1 MKKFNFLALVSILF
15 ILPYSALSKPSGGI
29 EGRVV
34 DIETQKP
41 LFNVN
46 VFLKGTGLGAATDPQ
61 GRYYITDV
69 KAGKYEIVATIMG
82 FRKRSQVIEVY
93 PNRRIKVDFK
103 LKESEIS
110 MGGIVV
116 TGTKTKHLID
126 ESPVSI
132 VMIGEKEL
140 NRYNALNVGESMD
153 YLTGVYFNTSFTSMA
168 NDALQIQGLPSTYSL
183 ILLDGERIGGRF
195 PLTQISTDMVER
207 IEVVKGPTSVLYGS
221 DAMGGVCNII
231 TKKQGEKS
239 FLKGTVS
246 YGSYDD
252 KMLSLTHGGSL
263 RKFRYQISGDI
274 NRTKGRDR
282 MSWHESENGIL
293 KLGYK
298 KDFRNELDIMRR
310 VHHAKLCNREERT
323 LNFILNGKIGL
334 PNFSTLEVKGQ
345 REDFQDETHVGG
357 AEEVTVTNGEKNRL
371 ELRWKGAL
379 FKKNFTIAGLERLYE
394 KMEGGDFT
402 GSETQSMG
410 SFYLQDEMFFE
421 LLTLLLAG
429 RLDYHERWGS
439 SFNPKIAVRYEPIDK
454 LFIRASVGNA
464 FKTPSFKH
472 LYRKSWHAGGNGFCI
487 TGNPELKPENSTG
500 YNLELGTHIS
510 HGRVSISFFR
520 HDLKDMIEGKLIND
534 SAYSYKNIGKA
545 YTQGVEIDISSRIFI
560 EGLTG
565 KIKYQFLKTKDKET
579 GCELTYRPHHRVNTE
594 ASYLYKKLGLNL
606 TLLEEYIGSQFE
618 YPENENELS
627 SYYLTHIRINKTF
640 FEKAAL
646 FFSVN
651 NLFGVEYRDRW
662 IYRDEHCERTY
673 KAGLRINFK

>member
-1 MKKFNFLALVSILF
+1 MRKINFLVMVSILY
-15 ILPYSALSKPSGGI
+15 ILPYSALSMPSGGI

-46 VFLKGTGLGAATDPQ
+46 VFLKGTGLGSATDPQ

-69 KAGKYEIVATIMG
+69 KAGKYEIVATLMG
-82 FRKRSQVIEVY
+82 FRKESQVIEVY
-93 PNRRIKVDFK
+93 PDQWIKVDFK

-126 ESPVSI
+126 ESPVPI
-132 VMIGEKEL
+132 VMIGEKDI

-153 YLTGVYFNTSFTSMA
+153 YLTGIYFNTSFTSMA
-168 NDALQIQGLPSTYSL
+168 NDELQIQGLPSTYSL
-183 ILLDGERIGGRF
+183 ILLDGERVSGRF

-231 TKKQGEKS
+231 TKKQGEKP
-239 FLKGTVS
+239 FLNGTVS

-252 KMLSLTHGGSL
+252 KMLSLTHGGAL
-263 RKFRYQISGDI
+263 RKFNYQISGDI
-274 NRTKGRDR
+274 NRTEGRDR

-298 KDFRNELDIMRR
+298 PDFRNELNIVGR
-310 VHHAKLCNREERT
+310 VHHAKLCNREERA

-334 PNFSTLEVKGQ
+334 PSFSTIEVKGN
-345 REDFQDETHVGG
+345 REDFHDETRVGG
-357 AEEVTVTNGEKNRL
+357 AEEVSITDGENNRI
-371 ELRWKGAL
+371 ELRWKGAV
-379 FKKNFTIAGLERLYE
+379 FKKNFTIAGLEGLYE
-394 KMEGGDFT
+394 KIEGDDFT

-410 SFYLQDEMFFE
+410 SFYLQDEMV
-421 LLTLLLAG
+421 LKPLTFLLAG

-439 SFNPKIAVRYEPIDK
+439 SFNPKIAVRYEPIEW

-472 LYRKSWHAGGNGFCI
+472 LYRKSWHAGGNGFWI

-500 YNLELGTHIS
+500 YNLELGTHIN
-510 HGRVSISFFR
+510 HIRASISFFR
-520 HDLKDMIEGKLIND
+520 HDLKDMIEGELIND
-534 SAYSYKNIGKA
+534 STYSYRNIGKT
-545 YTQGVEIDISSRIFI
+545 YTEGAEIEISSRIFI

-565 KIKYQFLKTKDKET
+565 KIKYQFLVTKDKET
-579 GCELTYRPHHRVNTE
+579 GYELTYRPHHRVNIE
-594 ASYLYKKLGLNL
+594 ASYLYKKLGLSL
-606 TLLEEYIGSQFE
+606 ILLEEYIGSQFE
-618 YPENENELS
+618 DPENENELS
-627 SYYLTHIRINKTF
+627 SYFLTHLRINKTF
-640 FEKAAL
+640 FEKTAL

-651 NLFGVEYRDRW
+651 NLFGIEYKDRW

-673 KAGLRINFK
+673 KAGLRVNFK